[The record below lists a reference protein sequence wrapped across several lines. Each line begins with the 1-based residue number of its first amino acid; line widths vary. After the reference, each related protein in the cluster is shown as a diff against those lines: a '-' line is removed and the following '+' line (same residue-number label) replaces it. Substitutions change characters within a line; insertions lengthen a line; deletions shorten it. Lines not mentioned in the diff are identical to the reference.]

1 MRLPAAALLF
11 FGAMASAAPAPIE
24 IPGGSAGVG
33 FDDLRFSVS
42 LGKVLVPAGRTGSL
56 VLLDPAT
63 RNVTAVE
70 GFSAKKEYGGGH
82 DVGVTSADSG
92 RGRVFATDRTSGLL
106 AIIDPAGRRIVSRSK
121 LGGAPDYVRYVEPS
135 GEVWV
140 TEPDSERIE
149 IFHLLAGIPP
159 AAVHDGFLPV
169 PGGPESLA
177 VDARRGRAYTHLW
190 NGKTVAIDVKA
201 RRIAATWNNG
211 CKASRGLALDEA
223 RGFLFAAC
231 SDGKGR
237 CPGCRDRQGAVL
249 RPLRKRR
256 GRDRL
261 RREALAPV
269 PSRREERDD
278 GRPRRVPRR
287 EAVASRHEADG
298 GRRALRRLR
307 REAGM
312 SSSAIRGGEG
322 CWSSRTSTD
331 RAVEKP

>member
-1 MRLPAAALLF
+1 MRLRAAALLF

-33 FDDLRFSVS
+33 FDDLRFSVP
-42 LGKVLVPAGRTGSL
+42 LGKILVPAGRTGSL

-63 RNVTAVE
+63 RQVTAVE

-82 DVGVTSADSG
+82 DDGVTSADSG
-92 RGRVFATDRTSGLL
+92 KGWVFATDRTSGLL

-190 NGKTVAIDVKA
+190 SGKTVAIDVKA
-201 RRIAATWNNG
+201 RKIAATWNNG
-211 CKASRGLALDEA
+211 CKGSRGIALDEN
-223 RGFLFAAC
+223 RGFLFAGCAEGTAVVLDVGTGRMLSSAKSGSGVDIIDYSAKLSHLYLPGAKSATVAVFGVSAAGKLSFLGTFPTAAGAHC
-231 SDGKGR
+231 VATDEIGNVFVCDPKKGR
-237 CPGCRDRQGAVL
+237 LLAFRDTFR
-249 RPLRKRR
+249 
-256 GRDRL
+256 
-261 RREALAPV
+261 
-269 PSRREERDD
+269 
-278 GRPRRVPRR
+278 
-287 EAVASRHEADG
+287 
-298 GRRALRRLR
+298 
-307 REAGM
+307 
-312 SSSAIRGGEG
+312 
-322 CWSSRTSTD
+322 
-331 RAVEKP
+331 

>member
-1 MRLPAAALLF
+1 MRLRSAALLF
-11 FGAMASAAPAPIE
+11 FGAMASAAPAAIE
-24 IPGGSAGVG
+24 IPEGSAGVG

-42 LGKVLVPAGRTGSL
+42 LGKILVPAGRTGTL

-63 RNVTAVE
+63 RNLTAVE

-82 DVGVTSADSG
+82 DDGVTSADSG
-92 RGRVFATDRTSGLL
+92 KGWVFATDRTSGLL
-106 AIIDPAGRRIVSRSK
+106 AIIDPAGRRIVSQSK

-149 IFHLLAGIPP
+149 IFHLLTGIPP
-159 AAVHDGFLPV
+159 AAVHDGFLSV

-211 CKASRGLALDEA
+211 CKGSRGLALDEV

-231 SDGKGR
+231 SEGKAVVLDVATGKELSSARSGSGVDVIDYDVKLSHLYLPGAKSATMAVLGVSPAGKLSLLGTKPTAPGAHCVVSDGNGNVFVCDPKKGR
-237 CPGCRDRQGAVL
+237 LLVFSDSFR
-249 RPLRKRR
+249 
-256 GRDRL
+256 
-261 RREALAPV
+261 
-269 PSRREERDD
+269 
-278 GRPRRVPRR
+278 
-287 EAVASRHEADG
+287 
-298 GRRALRRLR
+298 
-307 REAGM
+307 
-312 SSSAIRGGEG
+312 
-322 CWSSRTSTD
+322 
-331 RAVEKP
+331 